1 LRRVGKKKMPLY
13 HIVAADSRASAGGK
27 FLEIVG
33 RYEPRSTPMVIRAEE
48 AKVIRWLRNGAQ
60 PTETVRSLFQRSGL
74 WYKWSMVRK
83 GKDEATILTEMQK
96 WEMAQGQKREREL
109 ARKQRRL
116 AARRQAR
123 KGGTETPAATAPAA
137 G

>member
-1 LRRVGKKKMPLY
+1 LRRIGKKKMPLY
-13 HIVAADSRASAGGK
+13 HIVAADSRASTSGK

-48 AKVIRWLRNGAQ
+48 ARVIRWLRNGAQ

-74 WYKWSMVRK
+74 WYKWSLVRK
-83 GKDEATILTEMQK
+83 GKDEATIATEMEK
-96 WEMAQGQKREREL
+96 WGMAQGQKREREL

-123 KGGTETPAATAPAA
+123 KSGADTPAA